1 MRVGDAA
8 RQVGTSAR
16 MLRYAEQLGLV
27 APARTAGGYRD
38 YRERDLLA
46 AAAALRL
53 QARYRVT
60 PAALA
65 FGLRALHDPGV
76 ASSLRQLAG
85 LARGRRGPAGGVR
98 PEGSGEPRRGA
109 PVGQGR
115 SPKGCPGGKGRGP
128 EGVPRSIGPPGPAT
142 ALDFETAKARRLLR
156 LAA

>member
-38 YRERDLLA
+38 YGERDLLA
-46 AAAALRL
+46 AATTLQL

-65 FGLRALHDPGV
+65 FGMRSGEP
-76 ASSLRQLAG
+76 
-85 LARGRRGPAGGVR
+85 RGGAPVDR
-98 PEGSGEPRRGA
+98 EGSGEPRDRPRLRDRQGQA
-109 PVGQGR
+109 PA
-115 SPKGCPGGKGRGP
+115 
-128 EGVPRSIGPPGPAT
+128 PPGLLTSEERPVLDTMLKDPDLAPAG
-142 ALDFETAKARRLLR
+142 RRKVLWLFST
-156 LAA
+156 

>member
-38 YRERDLLA
+38 YGERDLLA
-46 AAAALRL
+46 AAAALQL

-65 FGLRALHDPGV
+65 FGLRALHDPEV

-85 LARGRRGPAGGVR
+85 LAH
-98 PEGSGEPRRGA
+98 GA
-109 PVGQGR
+109 
-115 SPKGCPGGKGRGP
+115 S
-128 EGVPRSIGPPGPAT
+128 PGPAT

-156 LAA
+156 LAS

>member
-38 YRERDLLA
+38 YGEGDLA
-46 AAAALRL
+46 AAAYALEL
-53 QARYRVT
+53 QARHGVT

-65 FGLRALHDPGV
+65 FGLRVLEDPEV
-76 ASSLRQLAG
+76 AGSLRRLAW
-85 LARGRRGPAGGVR
+85 LRS
-98 PEGSGEPRRGA
+98 GSEPF
-109 PVGQGR
+109 
-115 SPKGCPGGKGRGP
+115 
-128 EGVPRSIGPPGPAT
+128 T

-156 LAA
+156 LAS

>member
-38 YRERDLLA
+38 YGERDLLA
-46 AAAALRL
+46 AAAALQL

-65 FGLRALHDPGV
+65 FGLRALHDPEV

-85 LARGRRGPAGGVR
+85 LARGRRGPGN
-98 PEGSGEPRRGA
+98 PE
-109 PVGQGR
+109 
-115 SPKGCPGGKGRGP
+115 GCPGQA
-128 EGVPRSIGPPGPAT
+128 PGPAT

-156 LAA
+156 LAS

>member
-38 YRERDLLA
+38 YGERDLA
-46 AAAALRL
+46 AAAYALEL
-53 QARYRVT
+53 QARHGVT

-65 FGLRALHDPGV
+65 FALRV
-76 ASSLRQLAG
+76 LRLAW
-85 LARGRRGPAGGVR
+85 LRS
-98 PEGSGEPRRGA
+98 GSEP
-109 PVGQGR
+109 V
-115 SPKGCPGGKGRGP
+115 
-128 EGVPRSIGPPGPAT
+128 T

-156 LAA
+156 LAS